1 LHEVLLRPYEVSPV
15 QGIEEYL
22 VVLSL
27 KMDVLS
33 TLERISEVRVA
44 RHVLPAGLMTRLKDC
59 VKTRKRATG

>member
-1 LHEVLLRPYEVSPV
+1 V

-27 KMDVLS
+27 EIDTLS

-44 RHVLPAGLMTRLKDC
+44 RHVLPADLMTRLKDC
-59 VKTRKRATG
+59 VKTRKRATS